1 MNQITSPEGKAPKVP
16 RADAQRNRARVLAA
30 AHEVFAAEGLS
41 VNVDVIARRAGVGVG
56 TLYRHFPTK
65 EALFEAIVLADL
77 EAFVELARSLA
88 DADEPGE
95 ALYGYLTRIVDHS
108 ETSAAVKD
116 ALGGVFAVGRYAA
129 DTIGDIEDALAVLLE
144 RAQAAGETRTD
155 VCAGELLALLA
166 AAYHASNSRAR
177 GSVSCTRLVS
187 VICDGLRLQ
196 PVPRPLTP
204 LAAD

>member
-1 MNQITSPEGKAPKVP
+1 MNQTSIPDAGASKLP

-77 EAFVELARSLA
+77 EAFVEQARALANS
-88 DADEPGE
+88 DEPGE
-95 ALYGYLTRIVDHS
+95 ALYGFLERIVDHS

-129 DTIGDIEDALAVLLE
+129 DAVRDIEEALAHLLQ
-144 RAQAAGETRTD
+144 RAQDAGETRTD

-166 AAYHASNSRAR
+166 AAYHATNSRAT
-177 GSVSCTRLVS
+177 GSVSCKRLVH
-187 VICDGLRLQ
+187 VICDGLRVQ
-196 PVPRPLTP
+196 TPQRP
-204 LAAD
+204 

>member
-1 MNQITSPEGKAPKVP
+1 MNQTATPEADPPRLP

-77 EAFVELARSLA
+77 EAFVEYGRSLA

-95 ALYGYLTRIVDHS
+95 ALYGYLERIVDHS

-129 DTIGDIEDALAVLLE
+129 DTIRDIEDALTVLLE

-155 VCAGELLALLA
+155 VSTGELLALLA
-166 AAYHASNSRAR
+166 AAYHASNSRAS
-177 GSVSCTRLVS
+177 GEVSCKRLVI
-187 VICDGLRLQ
+187 VICDGLRVQ
-196 PVPRPLTP
+196 APRTS
-204 LAAD
+204 

>member
-1 MNQITSPEGKAPKVP
+1 MNQTSTPETNIPKLP

-88 DADEPGE
+88 DSDEPGE
-95 ALYGYLTRIVDHS
+95 ALYGYLERIVDHS

-129 DTIGDIEDALAVLLE
+129 DTIRDIEEALTVLLE

-155 VCAGELLALLA
+155 VSAGELLALLA
-166 AAYHASNSRAR
+166 AAYHATNSRTR
-177 GSVSCTRLVS
+177 ESVSCTRLVS
-187 VICDGLRLQ
+187 VICDGLRAQ
-196 PVPRPLTP
+196 PAR
-204 LAAD
+204 LA